1 MKPKDI
7 ITIRDLCHIITS
19 ELRITFDED
28 PNGGTIDVIVP
39 VISDI
44 DEILGDR
51 VLDMPIR
58 LMEARDDA
66 IVVSTGT
73 R

>member
-1 MKPKDI
+1 MEPKI
-7 ITIRDLCHIITS
+7 MTIRDLNHIITS

-28 PNGGTIDVIVP
+28 PCGGTIDIIVP
-39 VISDI
+39 IVCDL
-44 DEILGDR
+44 DEVLGDR
-51 VLDMPIR
+51 VLNMPIH
-58 LMEARDDA
+58 LMEAQGDT

>member
-1 MKPKDI
+1 MKDNT
-7 ITIRDLCHIITS
+7 ITIRDLSHIITS

-28 PNGGTIDVIVP
+28 PCGGPIDIIVP
-39 VISDI
+39 IISDL
-44 DEILGDR
+44 EEVLGDR
-51 VLDMPIR
+51 VLDMPIH
-58 LMEARDDA
+58 LMEAQGDA